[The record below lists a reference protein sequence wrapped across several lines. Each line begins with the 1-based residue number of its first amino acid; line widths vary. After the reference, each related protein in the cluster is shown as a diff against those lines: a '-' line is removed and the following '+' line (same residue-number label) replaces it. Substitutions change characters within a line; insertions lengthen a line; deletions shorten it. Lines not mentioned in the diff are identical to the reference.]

1 MLNTKKKTHRMLPP
15 HRTHPSLLPLR
26 EALTSAGTETPSCP
40 QRVDPNE
47 QRALELIARMKTE
60 YRKPL
65 PFTSWK
71 DDSVFNS
78 FRLQEVIG
86 SNV

>member
-1 MLNTKKKTHRMLPP
+1 MALIAAEKESPSRLPC
-15 HRTHPSLLPLR
+15 T
-26 EALTSAGTETPSCP
+26 
-40 QRVDPNE
+40 DPDQ
-47 QRALELIARMKTE
+47 QRALQLIARMKME

-71 DDSVFNS
+71 DDETLSS
-78 FRLQEVIG
+78 FKLQEVIG